1 VLTAVEASDW
11 RLIRKHRRRAVFIAM
26 ERLNKSIDRGDRQG
40 RDFWAQV
47 VHEIHDYER
56 SRELAVKEP
65 PVRWPAEIFFATGS
79 KIEQPQDTQ
88 PRNGLSLRRS
98 RCIFGPP

>member
-65 PVRWPAEIFFATGS
+65 PVDGRLRYFLRPDRRASSREIHSHET
-79 KIEQPQDTQ
+79 D
-88 PRNGLSLRRS
+88 
-98 RCIFGPP
+98 